1 VQITDT
7 AEGAGVVIVAIPE
20 AGSRCRWWRRRFG
33 QGCVIELIDKLGFDG
48 FDGVD
53 AAAWTIPGASSRARR
68 FYTTDLDV
76 EGVRKAGLRDSP
88 GQ

>member
-1 VQITDT
+1 
-7 AEGAGVVIVAIPE
+7 
-20 AGSRCRWWRRRFG
+20 
-33 QGCVIELIDKLGFDG
+33 VIELIDKLG